1 MLDTIYLL
9 VIIIL
14 IILNIMSIGIG
25 YIIGKINIPNSR
37 EIFGT
42 PSTSKYKQSTI
53 NENNQNKITIDDRKF
68 VTEISTEGIE
78 KKYTELGDTKIAD
91 DNISASVNKL
101 QNLKR

>member
-14 IILNIMSIGIG
+14 IILNIMSIAIG
-25 YIIGKINIPNSR
+25 YIIGKINTSNSR
-37 EIFGT
+37 ETFGA
-42 PSTSKYKQSTI
+42 PSILKHKQST
-53 NENNQNKITIDDRKF
+53 NSENNPNKITIDDRKF
-68 VTEISTEGIE
+68 VTDISTEGIE
-78 KKYTELGDTKIAD
+78 KKYNELGNTKITD